1 MVVGRGARIVDD
13 DSCGGVFIFHAKCC
27 RNGLAS
33 KREVCSR
40 ESGIANAPLVS
51 CLIGFYLFT
60 FCNLYNNNVVANYI
74 FIQSHI
80 IDQFPQQSR
89 CFQQSKSSFLSGTV
103 HFGMPLLSTILL
115 PRIAFV
121 MAI

>member
-13 DSCGGVFIFHAKCC
+13 DSCGGVFTFHAKCC

-40 ESGIANAPLVS
+40 DSGIANAFLVW

-89 CFQQSKSSFLSGTV
+89 CFQQSKSSFYRAQCILGCL
-103 HFGMPLLSTILL
+103 FCLLYYCQESLL
-115 PRIAFV
+115 
-121 MAI
+121 